1 MDSTRLYAITRNAQP
16 DTTAGSARTE
26 QSRNGTQDERGKRMT
41 NREKFKEVYGFELE
55 GSPCVAPEKV
65 CDHYGECGRCPFKG
79 WWDKEYLPCFRMKE
93 DIDD

>member
-1 MDSTRLYAITRNAQP
+1 MDSTRLYATTRNAQP

-26 QSRNGTQDERGKRMT
+26 QSRNGIHGERGKRMT
-41 NREKFKEVYGFELE
+41 NREKFKEVFGFEQD
-55 GSPCVAPEKV
+55 GNPCVAPQEICNHED
-65 CDHYGECGRCPFKG
+65 CDYCPFWG